1 MTDMLNE
8 KKLIDLH
15 THSLV
20 SDGAQT
26 PSDVVRTAAAAG
38 LSAIALSDHDSI
50 EGVREAMAE
59 GERSGIEVIP
69 AVELSAQSDTELH
82 ILGYFIDINNKRLRE
97 AMAYALQVRDE
108 RQMETCRKLN
118 EQGFKITMD
127 ELREEAHGNP
137 VLCRA
142 HFAQIMVRKGY
153 AESVKDAFSRFL
165 SVGCYAYSNRQA
177 LTGPEAV
184 SLIGEAGGIAV
195 AAHLHLIKIPDDELK
210 SLLISLIPHGLQGIE
225 GYYTD
230 YTPDMEKRFR
240 SMASELGLT
249 LSGGTDYHGANKPHI
264 SIGRGL
270 GNLEIPYSVLDGLRA
285 RHKEIYG

>member
-1 MTDMLNE
+1 M
-8 KKLIDLH
+8 KRIDLH
-15 THSLV
+15 THSLK

-26 PSDVVRTAAAAG
+26 PADVVRSAYAAG
-38 LSAIALSDHDSI
+38 LSAIALSDHDNI
-50 EGVREAMAE
+50 EGVPEAMAE
-59 GERSGIEVIP
+59 GARLGVEVIP

-82 ILGYFIDINNKRLRE
+82 ILGYFIDIQNKRLND
-97 AMAYALQVRDE
+97 AMAYALRVRDE
-108 RQMETCRKLN
+108 RQEETCRKLN
-118 EQGFKITMD
+118 EQGFAITMD

-153 AESVKDAFSRFL
+153 ASSVQDAFSRYL

-184 SLIGEAGGIAV
+184 SLIHEAGGIAV
-195 AAHLHLIKIPDDELK
+195 AAHLHLIKMPDDQLK
-210 SLLISLIPHGLQGIE
+210 EYLKTLIPYGLDGVE

-230 YTPDMEKRFR
+230 YTDDMNVRYR
-240 SMASELGLT
+240 AMAQELGLV

-264 SIGRGL
+264 SIGSGR
-270 GNLEIPYSVLDGLRA
+270 GNLEIPYSVLDGLKE
-285 RHKEIYG
+285 RHRQIYHL